1 MSSVSVWVL
10 TIVGVIFV
18 NVIVEIIM
26 PEGKMNKLIKGLVS
40 IFMVFAMVSP
50 LPFVSLDK
58 IDFGKFFDNNTTQ
71 VDDKFVENIN
81 LQKIAQYETLI
92 KETLHKNGYKD
103 VSIIITSDYIDYDIK
118 INQVYVDLTN
128 LVLNDKNLN
137 IDKYTN
143 IKKIILGLVEVKE
156 ENILFYGG

>member
-40 IFMVFAMVSP
+40 IFMVFAMISP

-58 IDFGKFFDNNTTQ
+58 IDFGKFFDNNTTP
-71 VDDKFVENIN
+71 VDDKFIENIN
-81 LQKIAQYETLI
+81 SQKIAQYETLI
-92 KETLHKNGYKD
+92 EETLYKNGYKD
-103 VSIIITSDYIDYDIK
+103 VGIIITSDYIDYEIK

-128 LVLNDKNLN
+128 LVLNDKSLN

-143 IKKIILGLVEVKE
+143 IKKIIFGLVEVKE

>member
-58 IDFGKFFDNNTTQ
+58 IDFGKFFDNNITQ

-92 KETLHKNGYKD
+92 KETLYKNGYKD
-103 VSIIITSDYIDYDIK
+103 VGIIITNDYIDYDIK
-118 INQVYVDLTN
+118 INQVYVGLTN